1 MRPKDH
7 ATDRVPAYSGVDAS
21 VSDNSAEKS
30 TSRNHGLNVHRLQA
44 AIKSAVER
52 PARKNHQPGDPQIE
66 STTPDLKQPPK
77 TPSYAG
83 LRRIAKAA
91 VAIALVVIV
100 GWEPL
105 RTLVQPASVEAVV
118 NARLVTLKSPIAGE
132 IMADRLP
139 QPGEIIH
146 SSTLLLSVHN
156 PRTDR
161 TRLDDL
167 SRALVQ
173 ARSER
178 AVLVEKRQW
187 EVSRRAGLL
196 LQLRAFADARVLELT
211 AKKEELTSELAV
223 AIARNTEGQSAVIRA
238 EFLAGKDSIS
248 QSELERTQRDAAVTA
263 ALVEVARNRIAN
275 VTVELEAL
283 KAGTF
288 VGDSYNDRPSTAQMA
303 DDLAVRINDLDA
315 EIEALQSKENNL
327 AADLTEEQKRFSYL
341 SQFDLTVPVNGRV
354 WEIMT
359 APGEQVAAGQDLVK
373 LLDCSG
379 AVVTASVSESVY
391 NHLRVGMTAR
401 FRLRDNSK
409 DYMGE
414 VVNLTGVAGAAA
426 NLAIQ
431 PSSLMKEP
439 YRVTVAVKDLNAGPS
454 CNIGRTGRVYFNNES
469 NSGFSFISLF
479 R

>member
-1 MRPKDH
+1 
-7 ATDRVPAYSGVDAS
+7 
-21 VSDNSAEKS
+21 
-30 TSRNHGLNVHRLQA
+30 
-44 AIKSAVER
+44 
-52 PARKNHQPGDPQIE
+52 
-66 STTPDLKQPPK
+66 
-77 TPSYAG
+77 
-83 LRRIAKAA
+83 
-91 VAIALVVIV
+91 
-100 GWEPL
+100 
-105 RTLVQPASVEAVV
+105 VQ
-118 NARLVTLKSPIAGE
+118 
-132 IMADRLP
+132 
-139 QPGEIIH
+139 
-146 SSTLLLSVHN
+146 
-156 PRTDR
+156 
-161 TRLDDL
+161 
-167 SRALVQ
+167 
-173 ARSER
+173 
-178 AVLVEKRQW
+178 
-187 EVSRRAGLL
+187 
-196 LQLRAFADARVLELT
+196 ELT
-211 AKKEELTSELAV
+211 AKKEELQSELAV
-223 AIARNTEGQSAVIRA
+223 AMARNTEAQSAVIRA
-238 EFLAGKDSIS
+238 EFLAGKNSIS

-275 VTVELEAL
+275 VAVELEAL

-379 AVVTASVSESVY
+379 ALVTASVSESVY

-439 YRVTVAVKDLNAGPS
+439 YRVTVAVSDLKAGPS
-454 CNIGRTGRVYFNNES
+454 CNIGRTGRVYFNDES
-469 NSGFSFISLF
+469 SSGFSFISLF